1 LVIFV
6 FTKLFLNLKCVNVLN
21 SANGRV
27 TICPISNVKLPFI
40 SLIREEE
47 HLIEQS
53 LPWMSESSGFES
65 QPENE
70 IETKNNFQIC
80 SALSPTRI
88 KESKNISK
96 SKMAKSGQE
105 NTLKQ
110 VAVNGTADFI
120 FLNYKFI
127 N

>member
-1 LVIFV
+1 
-6 FTKLFLNLKCVNVLN
+6 LKCVNVLSN
-21 SANGRV
+21 DRV
-27 TICPISNVKLPFI
+27 TIWPNLNIKFSII

-47 HLIEQS
+47 QLIEQS

-96 SKMAKSGQE
+96 NKMTKSGQE
-105 NTLKQ
+105 NTSKQ
-110 VAVNGTADFI
+110 VAVNGKADFKLLI
-120 FLNYKFI
+120 KLKVFLKRIVRTKMCTFG
-127 N
+127 